1 MKYNALLYYCLVLF
15 LLILVVQPVAG
26 QDHEIRN
33 GATLQMDIVKDLKF
47 GYTTELR
54 WLPDQL
60 DETEW
65 VNDLTATYDLSKKF
79 SVIGLFRY
87 TMRSS
92 ESPNRQR
99 YSLGMGYDD
108 SDKRW
113 EWGAKVRYQ
122 YDRQANNENPRSTI
136 RYKATIGYAR
146 KKWKLNPFLFSEL
159 FQNLLLQDRFTLL
172 TLRTGLGTK
181 VELSKKSSLNLELF
195 LSQDL
200 NDRKDKSMIY
210 CVEYR
215 YRL

>member
-26 QDHEIRN
+26 QNHEIRN

-87 TMRSS
+87 TMRNS

-122 YDRQANNENPRSTI
+122 YDRQANNENLRSTI

-200 NDRKDKSMIY
+200 NDGKDKSMIY